1 MKRNLVLGTAGH
13 IDHGKTRLV
22 AALTGI
28 DTDRLPEEK
37 QRGITIDL
45 GFAHLDLGDVRLNL
59 IDVPGHERF
68 IRNMLA
74 GSSAIDLAMLV
85 VAADESVMPQTR
97 EHLNIL
103 DLLGVKHGVV
113 AITKTDLADG
123 DMLELVTLETQELLE
138 ASGLENVPIVPVSA
152 ATGQGLDE
160 LKEAIIATATQ
171 IAPADPGPYF
181 RLNIDRRFTSHGHGS
196 VVTGTVN
203 AGRAA
208 VGNSLDLLP
217 RGESVTIRQLQQH
230 GQEAEQIAKGQR
242 AAINLAR
249 VPLDALERG
258 QVLASPGTLM
268 PSRWLAV
275 QLATLPD
282 APLPI
287 RHRTDYRLHIGTDE
301 VIVNVRLL
309 AGTTLKPGA
318 STQAILSCAQPVS
331 TLGADAFVLR
341 ALSPIVTLGGGT
353 VLLPNARPIRRRDA
367 DNIERLAQ
375 LSQQDLP
382 QRIAAAVALHG
393 VAGCSLRE
401 LWRCLPIDEQT
412 LQQACDDLINLKT
425 LVPFGEATSR
435 YIHRAV
441 FDDARV
447 IVLKAMKRLHKAHPL
462 EPTIPTARLA
472 AAIRH
477 RLPRPAL
484 EDLLEILCSKGV
496 LKGDKAAVALP
507 NSGPTLNQTQQE
519 QLAACIRTIT
529 QAGLQPPRISELA
542 TSLGLREKQL
552 QMLIDYAVASGQLVR
567 LDGTYCLS
575 RAANDQLLT
584 QLKQTIGPD
593 GVTISDIRQVLA
605 ITRKHATPICE
616 YLDRIGFTTRRGDLR
631 FLAQP

>member
-97 EHLNIL
+97 EHLSIL
-103 DLLGVKHGVV
+103 GLLGVKHGVV
-113 AITKTDLADG
+113 AITKTDLADD
-123 DMLELVTLETQELLE
+123 DMLELVTLEVQELLE
-138 ASGLENVPIVPVSA
+138 GSGLKDAPIVRVSA
-152 ATGQGLDE
+152 ATGQGMKE
-160 LKEAIIATATQ
+160 LKEAIIATASS
-171 IAPADPGPYF
+171 IPPADPGPFF

-203 AGRAA
+203 AGTAA
-208 VGNSLDLLP
+208 LGDTLEWLP
-217 RGESVTIRQLQQH
+217 RGEGVTVRQLQQH
-230 GQEAEQIAKGQR
+230 GQPTEQIAKGQR

-258 QVLASPGTLM
+258 QVLASPGTLF

-309 AGTTLKPGA
+309 AGSTLKPGA
-318 STQAILSCAQPVS
+318 STQAILSCAKPVTS
-331 TLGADAFVLR
+331 LGGDVFVLR
-341 ALSPIVTLGGGT
+341 AVSPNVTLGGGT
-353 VLLPNARPIRRRDA
+353 VLLPNARPIRRRDT
-367 DNIERLAQ
+367 DNIDRLAV
-375 LSQQDLP
+375 LSQSDHHE
-382 QRIAAAVALHG
+382 RIAAAVALHG
-393 VAGCSLRE
+393 PSGCSLRE
-401 LWRCLPIDEQT
+401 LWRCLPMEEQT
-412 LQQACDDLINLKT
+412 LQQACDELINQKA
-425 LVPFGEATSR
+425 LVPLGEQTKR
-435 YIHRAV
+435 FVHCAV
-441 FDDARV
+441 FEDARQIV
-447 IVLKAMKRLHKAHPL
+447 IKAMKRLHKTHPL
-462 EPTIPTARLA
+462 EPAIPAARLA
-472 AAIRH
+472 AATRH
-477 RLPRPAL
+477 RLPGPVL
-484 EDLLEILCSKGV
+484 PVLIDILCGKGV
-496 LKGDKAAVALP
+496 FKGDHAAVALP
-507 NSGPTLNQTQQE
+507 NSGPTLNKTQQD
-519 QLAACIRTIT
+519 QLAECVETIT

-542 TSLGLREKQL
+542 ADLGLREKQL
-552 QMLIDYAVASGQLVR
+552 QMLIDYAVAAGQLVR

-575 RAANDQLLT
+575 SAANEQLLT
-584 QLKQTIGPD
+584 QLRQAIGPA
-593 GVTISDIRQVLA
+593 GVTVSDIRQTLG
-605 ITRKHATPICE
+605 ITRKHAMPLCE
-616 YLDRIGFTTRRGDLR
+616 YLDRIGFSVRRGDLR
-631 FLAQP
+631 FLAQQ